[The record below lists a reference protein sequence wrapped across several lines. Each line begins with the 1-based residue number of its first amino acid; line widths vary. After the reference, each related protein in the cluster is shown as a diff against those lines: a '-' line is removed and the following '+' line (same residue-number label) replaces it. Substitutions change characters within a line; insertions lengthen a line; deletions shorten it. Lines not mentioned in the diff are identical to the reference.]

1 MIERG
6 LLVPL
11 ASALLLLSASPA
23 AAQGFSSLK
32 NHDTEAPLDVDAER
46 IEVRDKEKIAVFS
59 GSVKVVQ
66 GDLTLTADEMR
77 VYYQQVGD
85 GDPTIQ
91 RLDASGNVRLISPT
105 DKARARNGVYDVEE
119 RTVTMTGDV
128 QLQRRQDVLNGQ
140 RLQVNLTSGTATLD
154 GAPPRGNTPAIRV
167 TGRFSVPPKQSD
179 DKPQSR

>member
-1 MIERG
+1 MIERS

-11 ASALLLLSASPA
+11 ASALLLLSASPL
-23 AAQGFSSLK
+23 AAQSFSSLK

-59 GSVKVVQ
+59 GNVKVLQ

-77 VYYQQVGD
+77 VYYEQVGD

-91 RLDASGNVRLISPT
+91 RLDASGNVRLVSPT
-105 DKARARNGVYDVEE
+105 DKARAQNGVYDVQE

-128 QLQRRQDVLNGQ
+128 QLQRRDDVLNGQ

-154 GAPPRGNTPAIRV
+154 GAPPRGAEPAIRV
-167 TGRFSVPPKQSD
+167 TGRFAVPPKQSD